1 MKADLFPQLTDY
13 LTNRLKLPLPTKE
26 ALAMMFPNIKSLPE
40 ILPEN
45 AKMSAVMVLLF
56 IKNGEWHLLT
66 IRRTT
71 DGNAHSGQISF
82 PGGRHE
88 PADVD
93 FLATALRET
102 YEEIGIAPDKI
113 KTIGALSPVYIV
125 VSNFNV
131 YPYIGYLE
139 TPQEFSISKNE
150 VEEVIEIPLSALLS
164 PDAKVQA
171 EVVTPIHPNF
181 KRKVNAYQIA
191 NDTVIWG
198 ATAIMIAE
206 LEILLRQTDN

>member
-1 MKADLFPQLTDY
+1 MKADLFPNLTDY
-13 LTNRLKLPLPTKE
+13 LSNRLKLPLPTKE
-26 ALAMMFPNIKSLPE
+26 ALAMMFPNIKSLPDT
-40 ILPEN
+40 IPEN

-56 IKNGEWHLLT
+56 IKNGDWHLLA

-71 DGNAHSGQISF
+71 DGNVHSGQISF

-88 PADVD
+88 FGDVD

-102 YEEIGIAPDKI
+102 YEEIGIAPEKI

-131 YPYIGYLE
+131 YPFIGYLE
-139 TPQEFSISKNE
+139 TPQEFTISTNE
-150 VEEVIEIPLSALLS
+150 VEEVIEIPLADLLN
-164 PDAKVQA
+164 PGAKIQT
-171 EVVTPIHPNF
+171 EVVTPIQPNF

-191 NDTVIWG
+191 NNTVIWG

-206 LEILLRQTDN
+206 LELILRQTDN

>member
-26 ALAMMFPNIKSLPE
+26 ALGMMFPNIKSLPE
-40 ILPEN
+40 VLPEN

-56 IKNGEWHLLT
+56 IKNGEWHLLA
-66 IRRTT
+66 IRRTS

-164 PDAKVQA
+164 PAAKVQT
-171 EVVTPIHPNF
+171 EVVTPIQPNF

-191 NDTVIWG
+191 NDTIIWG